1 MTEAEDD
8 RFLTMLALTLY
19 AAVARHQGVAL
30 QIRGLAEM
38 LLAADR
44 KQFEEPNQK
53 TAGLLLTDEVQKCRP
68 TDICTDFTGTPN
80 DEQEFTLTGVL
91 RVDSKA
97 EIAATPERDYR
108 LWRGAYSPHA
118 PWKGQQQPKKPVFP
132 TYDGIDLTKEENKT
146 GQSGTVR
153 SNTSGYLTQDLQ
165 SAVNATR
172 KAEVKVQKL
181 HSSYTTTQEQWIQY
195 EKWAKESF
203 VREKRR
209 FRANL
214 ERIEREALEAED
226 HQHQCRLRVREI
238 VMGTGTGSSGVRSLP
253 REEPDVEQLFQSWVD
268 EEDDDGVMRRAL
280 GTAATGLA
288 TKTPQRVRTN
298 VPMSPPQ
305 TVPNSDRAA
314 EDPYLAMGNPDV
326 TPNSVGTGG
335 PLGTAGPPGL
345 SPQVPCHPGQRD
357 RDLLRVPT
365 HEAPPRTGI
374 KDASKRR
381 AVTPRQH
388 VSLEEKLQE
397 RRQREL
403 AKGSA
408 MRPFRTGQVPEAP
421 GFRTS
426 TQKGSDRVLG
436 NKEDGRCG
444 VLIGRT
450 PHAKLLEVKT
460 PTTVLLTC
468 HILD

>member
-1 MTEAEDD
+1 MGGKGPKRAKD
-8 RFLTMLALTLY
+8 
-19 AAVARHQGVAL
+19 Q
-30 QIRGLAEM
+30 
-38 LLAADR
+38 
-44 KQFEEPNQK
+44 
-53 TAGLLLTDEVQKCRP
+53 
-68 TDICTDFTGTPN
+68 
-80 DEQEFTLTGVL
+80 
-91 RVDSKA
+91 
-97 EIAATPERDYR
+97 ERDYR

-118 PWKGQQQPKKPVFP
+118 PWKAQQQPKKPVFP
-132 TYDGIDLTKEENKT
+132 TYDGIDLTKEENKP
-146 GQSGTVR
+146 GQSGAAR
-153 SNTSGYLTQDLQ
+153 GNTSGYLTQDLQ

-172 KAEVKVQKL
+172 KAEAKVQKL

-214 ERIEREALEAED
+214 ERIEEEAVEAED
-226 HQHQCRLRVREI
+226 HQHQCRLKVREI

-280 GTAATGLA
+280 GAAATGLA
-288 TKTPQRVRTN
+288 TETPQRVRTN

-305 TVPNSDRAA
+305 TMPSSGRAA
-314 EDPYLAMGNPDV
+314 DDPYLAMGNPDV

-335 PLGTAGPPGL
+335 PLGPAGPPGL

-403 AKGSA
+403 AKGNA
-408 MRPFRTGQVPEAP
+408 MRPFRTGQAP
-421 GFRTS
+421 HWLPNINEEGIRQSPSQQSSKTTTTRKRRRTDL
-426 TQKGSDRVLG
+426 GSSSDACLG
-436 NKEDGRCG
+436 DHSGG
-444 VLIGRT
+444 
-450 PHAKLLEVKT
+450 
-460 PTTVLLTC
+460 
-468 HILD
+468 